1 MDARF
6 RGTPVRISLPAMLLS
21 DRTKVTRA
29 VMGFLALCALVGFV
43 MGLRGALPRGGED
56 VGPQGPPA
64 ETASGVVVE
73 ATPAQDTPAPA
84 ANEPAAAAEEPA
96 APDEDVEQAKE
107 EAAATKAEQTKP
119 VQPAPAAAPAEE
131 APSNDAIGQVLDQQ
145 PAPNAPVPPSLY

>member
-1 MDARF
+1 
-6 RGTPVRISLPAMLLS
+6 MLLS

-43 MGLRGALPRGGED
+43 MGLRSALPRGGED

-64 ETASGVVVE
+64 EAASGVVVE

-84 ANEPAAAAEEPA
+84 VNEPAANDEAPA
-96 APDEDVEQAKE
+96 ADEDAEQAKE

-145 PAPNAPVPPSLY
+145 PATNTPAPPSLY